1 MIKPLIALQLLA
13 MIAIC
18 TSGSL
23 RAATPPSQDPCVQER
38 LDWLDR
44 TLQQMKSIKPGMTR
58 EDLLKVFTTEGGLS
72 TGLHRT
78 YVSQACA
85 YCKVDVEFRAVGR
98 ADRDGDGR
106 VTLGEDL
113 RDVIVKIS
121 RPYLQLSIYD

>member
-1 MIKPLIALQLLA
+1 MQGIKP
-13 MIAIC
+13 
-18 TSGSL
+18 
-23 RAATPPSQDPCVQER
+23 V
-38 LDWLDR
+38 
-44 TLQQMKSIKPGMTR
+44 MTR